1 MKKTLLLSALSL
13 ALLGSAAHAAD
24 TATLKV
30 AGKLTNAA
38 CTPTMSDAGVADYG
52 KIYLGNLSATETNQ
66 LGHKN
71 ITLTL
76 NCTAATKMAWR
87 LSENRPGTRA
97 FGIEVANADISGA
110 ATDTVPRINGLG
122 KTAGN
127 VKIGGWALY
136 VDLPNLKANGAVVDM
151 VEGNGTLTQAWK
163 KSTTGAIT
171 NDAGD
176 LIWYSV
182 ATTGS
187 VDPLAITE
195 AVFPLVVSAAIQNT
209 TTLAITDDTP
219 LDGEATITLGY
230 L

>member
-30 AGKLTNAA
+30 AGRLTNAA

-52 KIYLGNLSATETNQ
+52 KIYLGNLSATATNQ
-66 LGHKN
+66 LGQKN

-76 NCTAATKMAWR
+76 SCTAATKMAWR

-97 FGIEVANADISGA
+97 FGIEVANADVAGA
-110 ATDTVPRINGLG
+110 STNASTRTNGLG

-136 VDLPNLKANGAVVDM
+136 VDLPNLKANGVAADM

-163 KSTTGAIT
+163 KSTTGAVT

-195 AVFPLVVSAAIQNT
+195 AVFPLVVSAAVVDT
-209 TTLAITDDTP
+209 ATLAITDDTP